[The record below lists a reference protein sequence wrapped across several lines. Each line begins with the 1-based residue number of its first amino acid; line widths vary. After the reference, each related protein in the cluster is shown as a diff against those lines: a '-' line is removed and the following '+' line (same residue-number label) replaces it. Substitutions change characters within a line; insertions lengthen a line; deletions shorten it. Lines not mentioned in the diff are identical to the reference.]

1 MPLRY
6 KVGDKV
12 LVRSDISAEDIYENC
27 HFVDDM
33 EQYRGQ
39 IMTIGRISESKR
51 RYFLVEDEGVWCW
64 VDEFFEDVNQT
75 FFENN
80 VVLLRNGQIRLVHND
95 ALYLPNGKFIE
106 IENYTDRKH
115 NFDEN
120 FDIIEV
126 HRKPSSNYLFDLSG
140 ELIQEEK

>member
-6 KVGDKV
+6 KVGDNV
-12 LVRSDISAEDIYENC
+12 MVVSDISCGDYRNAIYFASGMED
-27 HFVDDM
+27 
-33 EQYRGQ
+33 YRGN
-39 IMTIGRISESKR
+39 IVTIAEHDGESYRIK
-51 RYFLVEDEGVWCW
+51 EDGGYWTWAEG
-64 VDEFFEDVNQT
+64 FFEDANET
-75 FFENN
+75 FIENN
-80 VVLLRNGQIRLVHND
+80 VVLLKNGQIRLVHDN

-106 IENYTDRKH
+106 AENYTDRKH

>member
-6 KVGDKV
+6 KVGDIV
-12 LVRSDISAEDIYENC
+12 RVRSDIEEGLIGDGCTFVGGMESYRGDYVTIKRITHNETRYRIEEDDGFWYW
-27 HFVDDM
+27 VDD
-33 EQYRGQ
+33 
-39 IMTIGRISESKR
+39 
-51 RYFLVEDEGVWCW
+51 
-64 VDEFFEDVNQT
+64 FFEDAHQT
-75 FFENN
+75 FEENN
-80 VVLLRNGQIRLVHND
+80 VVLLRNGQIRLVHDN
-95 ALYLPNGKFIE
+95 ALYLPNGRFIE

-115 NFDEN
+115 NFDES